1 MEAGPGPP
9 GADFG
14 IFARYSRGEM
24 LEMADWVPNKEA
36 IFPMDE
42 KPDQGGVGGWRGD
55 HHGSFVELENGLG
68 WLFLK
73 PERLRK
79 LEAGLIKS
87 LIELDAMGSGVVR
100 AEVRWRVWKEG
111 IHNSFDLEFHG
122 QQWPVTILPNSIM
135 VEAWQQ
141 IALGVLVLLVFA
153 GFVREWLQPEVV
165 AIAALVICVL
175 IGVLPIAVSS
185 PDPGLTGDALSEA
198 LRRFNAD
205 ALRVFAHPAPIT
217 VACMFVL
224 SAALERT
231 GVIEILGHWFERHAA
246 KSPTRMLVVMIL
258 IVAGLSGFMNNTPV
272 VVIFMPIVLG
282 ICRRKDWRASK
293 FLIPLSYAA
302 IVGGT
307 ITIIGTSTNLVASG
321 IAANYDKDLAF
332 GMFDVTPL
340 GLVFVAITFVY
351 LLTIGQKLL
360 PDRVTLAALIDST
373 DSREFITRAYVSKDS
388 PLIGQ
393 LFTDSWLRKVKKAR
407 VIDIVRDGQRIREG
421 LDKVSFAEGDEI
433 ILKGKL
439 EGLMGLSDKKG
450 AGISQGQ
457 PDQLGL
463 EDIRTESAVMMEGI
477 LGPDSNLAGR
487 TLKELNFRQKY
498 GVIIVAV
505 HRRGRNLRERF
516 EDVKLAF
523 GDTLLVQGPA
533 RRMQQLFEL
542 KDFVNLSAPKEIP
555 SRPRKAP
562 FAIASI
568 LAFMLVGLLSGINVI
583 PDIPIVL
590 VALTAAVFVLA
601 AGCLDPGEAYQA
613 IEWKVL
619 FMIIGMLGLGQAL
632 QYSGVAELMA
642 GKVVSL
648 IGDMD
653 PRFLIPIFY
662 LLAAV
667 LTEMVSNNAVAALLT
682 PLGIIVS
689 IQLGVDARPFIAAVM
704 FGASAS
710 FATPIGYQ
718 TNTFVYGAGGY
729 KFGDFFKVG
738 APLAIIL
745 WIVAS
750 ILIPVIW
757 PL

>member
-1 MEAGPGPP
+1 
-9 GADFG
+9 
-14 IFARYSRGEM
+14 
-24 LEMADWVPNKEA
+24 
-36 IFPMDE
+36 
-42 KPDQGGVGGWRGD
+42 
-55 HHGSFVELENGLG
+55 
-68 WLFLK
+68 
-73 PERLRK
+73 LRK
-79 LEAGLIKS
+79 LKAGLVKP
-87 LIELDAMGSGVVR
+87 LATLDPMTFGMVWS
-100 AEVRWRVWKEG
+100 EVWRGRWEEG
-111 IHNSFDLEFHG
+111 IHNSLDLEFSAPP
-122 QQWPVTILPNSIM
+122 WPVTILTNPIM

-153 GFVREWLQPEVV
+153 AFVREWLPPEVV

-175 IGVLPIAVSS
+175 IGVLPIAV
-185 PDPGLTGDALSEA
+185 PTPGTELTGEALKEA
-198 LRRFNAD
+198 LRTFNSD

-340 GLVFVAITFVY
+340 GLVFVAITFIY

-373 DSREFITRAYVSKDS
+373 DSREFITRAYVSKES

-439 EGLMGLSDKKG
+439 EGVMGLSDMKD
-450 AGISQGQ
+450 AGISQGN

-463 EDIRTESAVMMEGI
+463 EDIRTESAALIRVWRG
-477 LGPDSNLAGR
+477 GR
-487 TLKELNFRQKY
+487 S
-498 GVIIVAV
+498 
-505 HRRGRNLRERF
+505 RNSI
-516 EDVKLAF
+516 
-523 GDTLLVQGPA
+523 
-533 RRMQQLFEL
+533 
-542 KDFVNLSAPKEIP
+542 SAK
-555 SRPRKAP
+555 
-562 FAIASI
+562 
-568 LAFMLVGLLSGINVI
+568 N
-583 PDIPIVL
+583 
-590 VALTAAVFVLA
+590 
-601 AGCLDPGEAYQA
+601 
-613 IEWKVL
+613 
-619 FMIIGMLGLGQAL
+619 
-632 QYSGVAELMA
+632 MA
-642 GKVVSL
+642 
-648 IGDMD
+648 
-653 PRFLIPIFY
+653 
-662 LLAAV
+662 
-667 LTEMVSNNAVAALLT
+667 
-682 PLGIIVS
+682 
-689 IQLGVDARPFIAAVM
+689 
-704 FGASAS
+704 
-710 FATPIGYQ
+710 
-718 TNTFVYGAGGY
+718 
-729 KFGDFFKVG
+729 
-738 APLAIIL
+738 
-745 WIVAS
+745 
-750 ILIPVIW
+750 
-757 PL
+757 